1 MSLED
6 NNGTQ
11 YYAKPIGVLSISP
24 DLTSNNGTSYYWI
37 SSNDYILWGQPVR
50 YPHPQTNNQTEY
62 YFYTC
67 NVSSDIGLVLS
78 ANNGTKYYYQSAFNC
93 IPFEFEVEVQLFNV
107 LQPDGSFVLQPD
119 GQYVFYYNL

>member
-11 YYAKPIGVLSISP
+11 YYAKPTGVTSSSPNLS
-24 DLTSNNGTSYYWI
+24 SNNGTSYYWL
-37 SSNDYILWGQPVR
+37 SSNDFILWGQSTR
-50 YPHPQTNNQTEY
+50 YPAPSANNGTQY

-67 NVSSDIGLVLS
+67 SVSSDSGLVLS

-93 IPFEFEVEVQLFNV
+93 V
-107 LQPDGSFVLQPD
+107 SF
-119 GQYVFYYNL
+119 